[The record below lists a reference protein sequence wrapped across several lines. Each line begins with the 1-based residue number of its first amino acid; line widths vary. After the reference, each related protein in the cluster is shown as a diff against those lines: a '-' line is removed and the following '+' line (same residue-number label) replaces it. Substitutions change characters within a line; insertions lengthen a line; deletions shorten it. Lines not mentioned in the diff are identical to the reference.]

1 VEDTRLFTC
10 VIVGPAR
17 LVTESSWSERVVSK
31 GELRKEVAQADVT
44 QLLEEIRSSP
54 ELFDQLVPMV
64 YDDMKRIGH
73 AQRQRLGASPTMQTT
88 ALVHEAFLKLR
99 RGMTDPI
106 ENRLHFQRLAACV
119 MRQLILDYARKR
131 LTSKRGGDQVR
142 ATYNEDRYG
151 LVGEDVD
158 RIMAV
163 EEVLVALEARDRR
176 MAEAAAA
183 NLYAGYTVEEIGEML
198 GVSSRTVVRDLC
210 RARAWLKVE
219 LADFA
224 DEQPGSRD

>member
-1 VEDTRLFTC
+1 MLKSELPEV
-10 VIVGPAR
+10 PA
-17 LVTESSWSERVVSK
+17 SE
-31 GELRKEVAQADVT
+31 VT
-44 QLLEEIRSSP
+44 QLLDEIRSSP

-99 RGMTDPI
+99 GGMTDPI

-142 ATYNEDRYG
+142 ETFNEDQYG
-151 LVGEDVD
+151 LAGKDLD

-163 EEVLVALEARDRR
+163 EEVLTALEARDPR
-176 MAEAAAA
+176 MAEVTAA
-183 NLYAGYTVEEIGEML
+183 NLYAGFSVDEIGDML
-198 GVSSRTVVRDLC
+198 GVSSRTVVRDLR

-219 LADFA
+219 LADFGA
-224 DEQPGSRD
+224 DSPG

>member
-1 VEDTRLFTC
+1 M
-10 VIVGPAR
+10 
-17 LVTESSWSERVVSK
+17 SKSEP
-31 GELRKEVAQADVT
+31 RKEVAREDVT
-44 QLLEEIRSSP
+44 QLLDEIRSSP

-64 YDDMKRIGH
+64 YDDMKRIGR
-73 AQRQRLGASPTMQTT
+73 AQRHRLGASPTMQTT

-99 RGMTDPI
+99 GGMTDPI

-142 ATYNEDRYG
+142 ETFDEGRYG
-151 LVGEDVD
+151 LAGEDLD
-158 RIMAV
+158 RIIAV
-163 EEVLVALEARDRR
+163 EEVLVALGSRDRR

-183 NLYAGYTVEEIGEML
+183 QLYAGYTVEDIGDML
-198 GVSSRTVVRDLC
+198 GVSSRTVIRDLR

-219 LADFA
+219 LADFR
-224 DEQPGSRD
+224 Q